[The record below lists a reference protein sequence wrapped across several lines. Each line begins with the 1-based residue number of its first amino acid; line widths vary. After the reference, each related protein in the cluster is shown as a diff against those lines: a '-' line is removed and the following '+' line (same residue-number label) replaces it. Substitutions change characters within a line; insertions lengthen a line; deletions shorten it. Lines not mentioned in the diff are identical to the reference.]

1 MREVLGNFQWRVR
14 AFVLLLLDIIAMGVA
29 SFLALWVQSEFV
41 FSDIGTDVLR
51 SVYGYMPFNVVITVA
66 IFALFHLYTSLWKYA
81 SVNELVNAGL
91 AVLTAGILNWIVM
104 WIAGVGAPNSY
115 PILYITFLEI
125 LVVVIRFWYRFVRYM
140 RNEFHARGKKEK
152 IANVMVIGAGDAG
165 AAIVKEIGL
174 SKNVT
179 RRACCMIDDNPEK
192 QGKYVQGCP
201 VVGGRDK
208 IQKAVERFHI
218 DKIIIA
224 IPNASKQMIRDLVE
238 ICKDTGCDLLILPGI
253 YQMIDGEVSVSQLRE
268 VNIEDLLGRE
278 PIQTNLDEILGYVQ
292 GKVVMVTGGGGSIG
306 SELCRQLAS
315 HDVKRLIIVDIYE
328 NGAYDIQQE
337 LQRKYPNLD
346 LVVLIASVRSSHRIN
361 EIMEKYRPNVIY
373 HAAAHKHVPLMESS
387 PNEAIKNNVVGT
399 YYLATAAGTFGA
411 DRFVLISTDKAVNP
425 TSIMGAS
432 KRICEMIV
440 QTLNHKYDTEF
451 VAVRF

>member
-425 TSIMGAS
+425 TSIMGS
-432 KRICEMIV
+432 I
-440 QTLNHKYDTEF
+440 
-451 VAVRF
+451 